1 MIACLE
7 LLRKIC
13 TLVVALAFLLIFT
26 FPVSAQ
32 VAINKTGAPPD
43 PSAILDI
50 SANDGGLLIPRMS
63 TAQINQI
70 NNPAQGLMV
79 YNNSLSAI
87 QILDANSTWTTVAD
101 INDLSWTVVGNDQ
114 YSNVSGNVG
123 IGTSSPNAKLE
134 INDTSTI
141 SGDFL
146 FQIKG
151 SNDGYV
157 IRIQDDGAIGIGVD
171 NPNSLLDIKGKP
183 SIPFPFQ
190 IRGSNDDYVIRIQDD
205 GAIGIGVDDPSSLLD
220 LKGRTSESID
230 YELRVRDS
238 VGNPHFTIH
247 NNGTVSIGTS
257 TPDSSAVMEVF
268 SNTKGFLPPRL
279 NDTAI
284 ANLTN
289 PPEGLIVYNKNSKE
303 MVFYDGDEWVKMGA
317 GGKDTDQ
324 DGILNGSDIDDDD
337 DGILD
342 MDEGNGGVDTDG
354 DGTPDSL
361 DDDSDNDGVSDLIE
375 GNDANHDGVADSTP
389 SGNDTDN
396 DGLDDTFDT
405 DSGGTAVGMQDTDS
419 DGTPDFQDTDDDGD
433 GTPTDGTDSSF
444 AGEGTG
450 DQDGDGIP
458 NYLDGVALTQ
468 TECSITKSYQEVI
481 NNTTTKFWLDRNL
494 GADQVATASDDYQAY
509 GSLYQ
514 WGRLNDDHQC
524 ITHTS
529 STAATADSD
538 TTHTL
543 SHTDTPVDNQ
553 FIVGASDWRS
563 PRNDNLWQGVNGT
576 NNPCPSGYRVP
587 TETEWNNE
595 RLSWTSND
603 AAGAYGSPLKLT
615 LAGDRLWSNGHIQS
629 LGSYAYYWSSTTTG
643 DQSRRLG
650 FSSSSAGMYT
660 QDRAFG
666 FTVRCIKD

>member
-1 MIACLE
+1 MFFCYN
-7 LLRKIC
+7 LLQKVFAPAII
-13 TLVVALAFLLIFT
+13 LSIIFI
-26 FPVSAQ
+26 FSLPASAQ

-79 YNNSLSAI
+79 YNNNLSAI
-87 QILDANSTWTTVAD
+87 QILDTNSTWTTVAD

-171 NPNSLLDIKGKP
+171 
-183 SIPFPFQ
+183 
-190 IRGSNDDYVIRIQDD
+190 
-205 GAIGIGVDDPSSLLD
+205 DPSSLLD
-220 LKGRTSESID
+220 LRGSSSESID
-230 YELRVRDS
+230 YEFRVRDS
-238 VGNPHFTIH
+238 LDKPHFAIH
-247 NNGTVSIGTS
+247 NNGAVSVGTN

-324 DGILNGSDIDDDD
+324 DGILNGSDIDDDN

-342 MDEGNGGVDTDG
+342 QDEGNGGVDTDG

-375 GNDANHDGVADSTP
+375 GNDANHDGVADSSP

-405 DSGGTAVGMQDTDS
+405 DNGGTAVGMQDTDS

-494 GADQVATASDDYQAY
+494 GANQVATASDDYQAY

-529 STAATADSD
+529 STTATADSD

-543 SHTDTPVDNQ
+543 SNSDVPANEK
-553 FIVGASDWRS
+553 FIVGSSDWRS
-563 PRNDNLWQGVNGT
+563 PRNDNLWQGVSGT
-576 NNPCPSGYRVP
+576 NNPCPTGYRVP

-603 AAGAYGSPLKLT
+603 AAGAFGSPLKLT
-615 LAGDRLWSNGHIQS
+615 VAGDREWHYGHLQS
-629 LGSYAYYWSSTTTG
+629 MGSYGYYWSSTVTG

-650 FSSSSAGMYT
+650 FGSSSSGIYT
-660 QDRAFG
+660 NDRIYG
-666 FTVRCIKD
+666 YSVRCIKD

>member
-1 MIACLE
+1 MRPNEKTTIMKKILT
-7 LLRKIC
+7 LLFI
-13 TLVVALAFLLIFT
+13 TGFVWNTQIQ
-26 FPVSAQ
+26 AQ
-32 VAINKTGAPPD
+32 VSISADCSDPD
-43 PSAILDI
+43 PSAMLDVKA
-50 SANDGGLLIPRMS
+50 SNAGLLIPRL
-63 TAQINQI
+63 A
-70 NNPAQGLMV
+70 
-79 YNNSLSAI
+79 
-87 QILDANSTWTTVAD
+87 DTTQV
-101 INDLSWTVVGNDQ
+101 
-114 YSNVSGNVG
+114 
-123 IGTSSPNAKLE
+123 SSPAE
-134 INDTSTI
+134 
-141 SGDFL
+141 G
-146 FQIKG
+146 
-151 SNDGYV
+151 
-157 IRIQDDGAIGIGVD
+157 
-171 NPNSLLDIKGKP
+171 LLI
-183 SIPFPFQ
+183 F
-190 IRGSNDDYVIRIQDD
+190 
-205 GAIGIGVDDPSSLLD
+205 D
-220 LKGRTSESID
+220 LATPCMR
-230 YELRVRDS
+230 Y
-238 VGNPHFTIH
+238 F
-247 NNGTVSIGTS
+247 NGTKWSDCMDCCGSTS
-257 TPDSSAVMEVF
+257 PA
-268 SNTKGFLPPRL
+268 L
-279 NDTAI
+279 DT
-284 ANLTN
+284 
-289 PPEGLIVYNKNSKE
+289 
-303 MVFYDGDEWVKMGA
+303 DGDGVPDA
-317 GGKDTDQ
+317 T
-324 DGILNGSDIDDDD
+324 DIDDDN

-342 MDEGNGGVDTDG
+342 TDEGNGVTDTDG

-361 DDDSDNDGVSDLIE
+361 DSDSDNDGVSDLIE

-650 FSSSSAGMYT
+650 FSSSGAGMYT

-666 FTVRCIKD
+666 FSVRCIKD